1 MSQLYRTNSGRIPNN
16 QQEIFDTLSENEEIY
31 FEVFRNF
38 NSKRK
43 REFKEEIDS
52 IDYRRR
58 EMKVFQTTKKV
69 YKKLK
74 GHSDI
79 DKNDSD
85 SQFLF
90 SEYYHVFGKS
100 NSLSQHD
107 RSCVGRILKP
117 KKKIQ
122 LKYVKKVVKDDLE
135 EVVQAKNDIRF
146 VAGNA
151 GITRAAFKYCKCK
164 YIFILEVLK
173 TTDDV
178 IVLYKPKFN
187 KAFNFLLTN

>member
-1 MSQLYRTNSGRIPNN
+1 
-16 QQEIFDTLSENEEIY
+16 EEIH

-38 NSKRK
+38 NSKQK

-52 IDYRRR
+52 INYRRR

-79 DKNDSD
+79 DKNNSD

-100 NSLSQHD
+100 NPLNQHD
-107 RSCVGRILKP
+107 RFCVDCILKP

-122 LKYVKKVVKDDLE
+122 LKHVKKVVEDDLE
-135 EVVQAKNDIRF
+135 EGVQ
-146 VAGNA
+146 
-151 GITRAAFKYCKCK
+151 
-164 YIFILEVLK
+164 
-173 TTDDV
+173 
-178 IVLYKPKFN
+178 
-187 KAFNFLLTN
+187 